1 MMKITWTGTSR
12 QRFLRMILLL
22 MGVAAVLALT
32 GCHQTEETSA
42 TEPEEGKKGIQIGLS
57 FDSFVIERWIR
68 ERDVF
73 VSTAME
79 LGAEVNVQNANGD
92 VKEQIEQIEYFIQK
106 QMDVIAV
113 VTADCDALS
122 AVMKR
127 AKEAGIKT
135 VSYDRLINNAD
146 CDLYIS
152 FNNEQVG
159 RLMAESLIENI
170 PEGGD
175 IFMIQGSPTDGNV
188 NSVRRGFDE
197 VLKGSSLNVVYEV
210 YCDGWIAE
218 PAFDY
223 VKEGLEK
230 HPDIKGVMCGNDD
243 VATQAF
249 RALSEERLAGKVV
262 LTGQDGDLMACQRIV
277 EGTQQMTAFK
287 SVEEEARLAAQYAVM
302 LGRGEPLGDVT
313 GTIHDGTYYI
323 PYKELVPIAVTRK
336 NMDEVIIQGGFHA
349 KEDVYLNVQHQE
361 AVAPR

>member
-1 MMKITWTGTSR
+1 
-12 QRFLRMILLL
+12 
-22 MGVAAVLALT
+22 MGFVLAFMSLAMLLALT
-32 GCHQTEETSA
+32 GCHKTEETSMA
-42 TEPEEGKKGIQIGLS
+42 ETEEGEKKIQIGLS

-113 VTADCDALS
+113 ITADCDALS

-152 FNNEQVG
+152 FDNEEVG
-159 RLMAESLIENI
+159 RLMAESLVKNI

-188 NSVRRGFDE
+188 DSVRRGFDE
-197 VLKGSSLNVVYEV
+197 VLKGSRLNVVYEA

-223 VKEGLEK
+223 VKEGLER

-249 RALSEERLAGKVV
+249 RALSEERMAGKVV

-277 EGTQQMTAFK
+277 EGTQQTTAFK
-287 SVEEEARLAAQYAVM
+287 SVEEEARLAAQYAVR
-302 LGRGEPLGDVT
+302 LGRGEALDDVT
-313 GTIHDGTYYI
+313 RTIHDGTYNI
-323 PYKELVPIAVTRK
+323 PYKELTPIAVTRE

-349 KEDVYLNVQHQE
+349 QEDVYLNVQHHE
-361 AVAPR
+361 AVAPK